1 MAQFNPN
8 LPIGYQAQMGYPWQQ
23 PMYNPMQAIQQMQ
36 QPIQQAQPMQQP
48 QAMSRPTVHADIIQ
62 VEDEKEGRSINLAPG
77 QRQMMINRPET
88 EIYVKEA
95 YQNGPDSFDV
105 FVKRPPAPPAPEI
118 DPAQFVTWEG
128 LGKRLEAMQSKKKT
142 AKTEEAAE

>member
-1 MAQFNPN
+1 MSTFNGG
-8 LPIGYQAQMGYPWQQ
+8 LPVGYQAPGLYPWQQ
-23 PMYNPMQAIQQMQ
+23 PLYQQMQ
-36 QPIQQAQPMQQP
+36 QMIQQQQPAQPQQAQS
-48 QAMSRPTVHADIIQ
+48 MSRPTVHADIIQ

-105 FVKRPPAPPAPEI
+105 FVKRPPAPPTPEI
-118 DPAQFVTWEG
+118 DPAQYVTWEG
-128 LGKRLEAMQSKKKT
+128 LEKRLEAMQGKKRT

>member
-1 MAQFNPN
+1 MPQFNPN
-8 LPIGYQAQMGYPWQQ
+8 MPIGYQAQMGYPWQQ
-23 PMYNPMQAIQQMQ
+23 PMYNPMQALQQMQ
-36 QPIQQAQPMQQP
+36 QMQQTQPMQQAP
-48 QAMSRPTVHADIIQ
+48 AMTRPTVHADIIQ

-105 FVKRPPAPPAPEI
+105 YVKRPPAPPVPEI

-128 LGKRLEAMQSKKKT
+128 LEKRLEAMQGRKKT
-142 AKTEEAAE
+142 AKAEEAAE